1 MNALQEVKNRG
12 TDLFLSRFF
21 RFQKVLPYV
30 IENIAHRFQKL
41 RATLRK
47 TMGNEKENYGLR
59 FSKLSAMF
67 FDAMGNGLK
76 E

>member
-1 MNALQEVKNRG
+1 M
-12 TDLFLSRFF
+12 
-21 RFQKVLPYV
+21 